1 MEGSLSHQSLEC
13 AVCTMSYADMEIIS
27 LTFWKSTDLFHL
39 EIIYPET
46 EKCQA
51 DDPKPFTG
59 QKNTLVFY
67 KSNTVI
73 REFRDLPNMC
83 H

>member
-1 MEGSLSHQSLEC
+1 MPI
-13 AVCTMSYADMEIIS
+13 ADMEIIS

-39 EIIYPET
+39 EITDPET
-46 EKCQA
+46 TKCQA

-59 QKNTLVFY
+59 QKNTVVFY
-67 KSNTVI
+67 DCNTVI
-73 REFRDLPNMC
+73 RDLPSMC